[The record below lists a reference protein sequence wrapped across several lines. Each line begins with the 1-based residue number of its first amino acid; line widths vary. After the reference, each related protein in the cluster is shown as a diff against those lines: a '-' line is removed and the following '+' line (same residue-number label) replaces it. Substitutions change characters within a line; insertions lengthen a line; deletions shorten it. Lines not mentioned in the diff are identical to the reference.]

1 MEGAAGLNPVFY
13 DRSFVRN
20 KVAIGRTCGWIESF
34 QGGGANACWVLPF
47 LEPLLTH
54 TSYDCVVGGIAGRPE
69 SAWTH

>member
-34 QGGGANACWVLPF
+34 QGGG
-47 LEPLLTH
+47 
-54 TSYDCVVGGIAGRPE
+54 S
-69 SAWTH
+69 